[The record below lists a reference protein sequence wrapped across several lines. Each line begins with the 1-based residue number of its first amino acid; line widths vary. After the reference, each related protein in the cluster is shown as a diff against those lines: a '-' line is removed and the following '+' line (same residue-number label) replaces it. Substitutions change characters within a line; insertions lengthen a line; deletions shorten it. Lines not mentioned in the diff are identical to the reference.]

1 MIALFASHNF
11 IVYKINSIYS
21 CLPSIGGSF
30 NDKTLSKGAGKPRSS
45 AGIASASH
53 AKATNKANATRLS
66 IMSFM
71 QQEARYYVPDYE
83 WSPIYQHALHNAL
96 LERACN
102 KTVTA
107 ESRYNAVNSIS
118 HATWAFVD
126 FACQKKQTRQL
137 NAQKLFAERKRWGK
151 EPNKSR
157 FGKYWNVVWSRQLSK
172 MFLCDIKEQNVH
184 WQDMLQRSTVY
195 NIAESFLEQICF
207 TCWTA

>member
-45 AGIASASH
+45 ADIASASH

-71 QQEARYYVPDYE
+71 QQE
-83 WSPIYQHALHNAL
+83 PIYQHALHNAL
-96 LERACN
+96 LERVCN

-157 FGKYWNVVWSRQLSK
+157 FGKYCLKSTAVKNVSLR
-172 MFLCDIKEQNVH
+172 H
-184 WQDMLQRSTVY
+184 QRTKRSLTRH
-195 NIAESFLEQICF
+195 ASEKHSL
-207 TCWTA
+207 